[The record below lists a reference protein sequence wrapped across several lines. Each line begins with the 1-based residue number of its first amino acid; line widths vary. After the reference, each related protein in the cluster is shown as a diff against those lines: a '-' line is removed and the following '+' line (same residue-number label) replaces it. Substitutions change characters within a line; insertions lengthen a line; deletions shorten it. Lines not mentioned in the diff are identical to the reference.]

1 MEIKVVIIDCY
12 RLIISIQSITVDMTL
27 SIDNDLSI
35 SFAMSDFIDWSG
47 RLQLLFSIEGWRN
60 KAGTKNQEFKL
71 ARLGF

>member
-1 MEIKVVIIDCY
+1 MIIDCY

-47 RLQLLFSIEGWRN
+47 RLQLLFSIEG
-60 KAGTKNQEFKL
+60 
-71 ARLGF
+71 